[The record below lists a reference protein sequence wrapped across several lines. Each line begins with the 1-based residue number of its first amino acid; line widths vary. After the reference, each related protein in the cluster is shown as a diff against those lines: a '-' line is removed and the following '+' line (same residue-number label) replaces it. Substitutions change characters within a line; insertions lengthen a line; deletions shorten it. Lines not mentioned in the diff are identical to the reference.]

1 VIRAQ
6 IAEIVGQYAILE
18 FGGIARIVPINELP
32 QQACQGDV
40 VILKN
45 RKLVLAANQRHA
57 G

>member
-1 VIRAQ
+1 MIRAQ